1 VPDDNGTEHRPP
13 EHPELDPAAR
23 DIDEAAEDGDLAA
36 ASEWHRVRERYLLD
50 EYGEDVALGFA
61 VGYVVAGLDA
71 ATEGYEHL
79 SGVRDEDPLRLLKN
93 AFAILEGRQEDLIP
107 APEADWDAALER
119 IDTED
124 E

>member
-13 EHPELDPAAR
+13 ERREPDPAAR
-23 DIDEAAEDGDLAA
+23 DIDGAAGDGDLAA

-71 ATEGYEHL
+71 ATEGYEQL
-79 SGVRDEDPLRLLKN
+79 TGVRDEDPLRLLKN
-93 AFAILEGRQEDLIP
+93 AFAILEGR
-107 APEADWDAALER
+107 
-119 IDTED
+119 
-124 E
+124 